1 MVFTKGKDDFM
12 EKLINEMLEQKKWAV
27 VGASRNKDKFGY
39 RIYKLLKSRGY
50 ETVPINP
57 VYKDVDGDLTKSDL
71 LSLDEKVDCVSVVVS
86 PKRAKKV
93 VKDAIETGIENIWF
107 QPGTYNSE
115 VIELAKKGNLNVVYD
130 NCVLVELGKRD

>member
-1 MVFTKGKDDFM
+1 M
-12 EKLINEMLEQKKWAV
+12 EKLINEMLDQNKWAV
-27 VGASRNKDKFGY
+27 VGASRNESKFGY
-39 RIYKLLKSRGY
+39 RIYKLLKDRGY
-50 ETVPINP
+50 DTVPINP
-57 VYKDVDGDLTKSDL
+57 VYRDIDGDATKSDL
-71 LSLDEKVDCVSVVVS
+71 LSLDEKVDCISVVVS

-115 VIELAKKGNLNVVYD
+115 IINLAKEGNLNVVYD

>member
-1 MVFTKGKDDFM
+1 M
-12 EKLINEMLEQKKWAV
+12 EKLINKMLDQKKWAV

-39 RIYKLLKSRGY
+39 RIYKVLKDRGY
-50 ETVPINP
+50 DAVPINP

-93 VKDAIETGIENIWF
+93 VNDAIAVGIEKIWF

-115 VIELAKKGNLNVVYD
+115 IIELAKEGNLNVVYN

>member
-1 MVFTKGKDDFM
+1 M
-12 EKLINEMLEQKKWAV
+12 EELINEMLEQKKWAV
-27 VGASRNKDKFGY
+27 VGASRNKEKFGY
-39 RIYKLLKSRGY
+39 KIYKLLKERGY
-50 ETVPINP
+50 DAVPINP

-71 LSLDEKVDCVSVVVS
+71 LSLDENVDCISVVVS

-107 QPGTYNSE
+107 QPGTYNAE
-115 VIELAKKGNLNVVYD
+115 IIELAKKGNLNVVYD